1 MKILKLSALS
11 LLLTL
16 TACGGGGGKGSA
28 PSTPVNPVNKVEQTT
43 PAVNHTGST
52 NSASTNQNT
61 GGSQPSSPSSTSTTS
76 STPKP
81 VHGHYL
87 VGVDR
92 GKVGITA
99 FTLSGDRL
107 EVLNHFGSIPL
118 SDPAQSPTDGYYKI
132 GNGIVNDS
140 SFLKETKFGIIE
152 NNRQVYI
159 FAQGNR
165 ATEMPISGTA
175 SYTGEAILVS
185 VDNED
190 EFKRLGYFAVPAK
203 FTADFG
209 QKQLT
214 GSLQLME
221 LGADNNVVFNAEIE
235 GDEFSN
241 WGGLDGISVDGAFYG
256 KNASELGGVLLKR
269 DAFSGS
275 FGAKKDQ

>member
-43 PAVNHTGST
+43 PAVSNTST
-52 NSASTNQNT
+52 TN
-61 GGSQPSSPSSTSTTS
+61 STSTTNNQNTS
-76 STPKP
+76 GSQPSTPKP

-87 VGVDR
+87 VGAER
-92 GKVGITA
+92 NNVGITA
-99 FTLSGDRL
+99 FTLKGDRL

-118 SDPAQSPTDGYYKI
+118 SDPAQSPTDGYYKL
-132 GNGIVNDS
+132 GGGMVNDS

>member
-76 STPKP
+76 SAPKP

-99 FTLSGDRL
+99 FTLSSDRL
-107 EVLNHFGSIPL
+107 EVLNRFGSIPL

-140 SFLKETKFGIIE
+140 SFLKETKFGVLE
-152 NNRQVYI
+152 NSDVYI

-165 ATEMPISGTA
+165 ATDMPTVGKA
-175 SYTGEAILVS
+175 SYTGQAILVA
-185 VDNED
+185 VDDND
-190 EFKRLGYFAVPAK
+190 ELKRLGYFTAPAK
-203 FTADFG
+203 FTADFE
-209 QKQLT
+209 QKQLL

-221 LGADNNVVFNAEIE
+221 LGAEGNVVFNAKIE

-241 WGGLDGISVDGAFYG
+241 WGGFDGISVDGAFYG